1 MKIVNVTVRGGNTA
15 EGATGVSFSVLPYE
29 VVVQIPGSREP
40 VLSVPVVDNPLLS
53 RQSYSFVVDGFEVD
67 LEVQELAEEMYD
79 ECGDGVDMEELS
91 AYEEAEAQAALDEV
105 LGEPELEEATEPEA
119 ELSPDNG
126 LDTGYQEEVFAEEA
140 ELSPE
145 NGLDTG
151 YQEEVENATEETV
164 LETLELTG
172 EPEDSSAEAITAEPE
187 VVAEAD
193 EPTHPE
199 TIAEIPDIIE
209 ITSSR
214 QEAPVEEE
222 AETAFFQ
229 RNEGGFEPGVDAD
242 ETLVPVAEEQEHNA
256 EDLKV
261 LLAQTQELL
270 KKYDLN
276 SVEHWCSV
284 LYPEF
289 PR

>member
-1 MKIVNVTVRGGNTA
+1 MKIVNVSVRGGNTA
-15 EGATGVSFSVLPYE
+15 EGASGVSFSILPYE

-40 VLSVPVVDNPLLS
+40 ILSVPVVDNPLLN

-67 LEVQELAEEMYD
+67 LEVQELAEEIYD
-79 ECGDGVDMEELS
+79 ECGDGVDIEELN
-91 AYEEAEAQAALDEV
+91 AYEEAEAQAALNEV
-105 LGEPELEEATEPEA
+105 LGEPEMEEVTELEA
-119 ELSPDNG
+119 ELGPDNG
-126 LDTGYQEEVFAEEA
+126 LDTGYQEEVLAEEA
-140 ELSPE
+140 ELGPD

-151 YQEEVENATEETV
+151 YQEEVENAAEETV
-164 LETLELTG
+164 IEALELTG
-172 EPEDSSAEAITAEPE
+172 EPEDSSIEAIAAAPE
-187 VVAEAD
+187 VVAE
-193 EPTHPE
+193 PNHPG
-199 TIAEIPDIIE
+199 TITEIPDIIE

-229 RNEGGFEPGVDAD
+229 RDEGGSEPIVDAD
-242 ETLVPVAEEQEHNA
+242 ETVVPVAEEHNA

-276 SVEHWCSV
+276 SVEH
-284 LYPEF
+284 
-289 PR
+289 

>member
-1 MKIVNVTVRGGNTA
+1 MKIVNVSVRGGNTA
-15 EGATGVSFSVLPYE
+15 EGASGVSFSILPYE

-40 VLSVPVVDNPLLS
+40 ILSVPVVDNPLLS

-67 LEVQELAEEMYD
+67 LEVQELAEEVYD
-79 ECGDGVDMEELS
+79 ECGDGVDLEELS

-105 LGEPELEEATEPEA
+105 LGEPEMEEVTELEV
-119 ELSPDNG
+119 ELGPDNG
-126 LDTGYQEEVFAEEA
+126 LDTGYQEEVLAEEA
-140 ELSPE
+140 ELGPD

-151 YQEEVENATEETV
+151 YQEEVDNAAEETAI
-164 LETLELTG
+164 EALELTG
-172 EPEDSSAEAITAEPE
+172 EPEDSSAEA
-187 VVAEAD
+187 
-193 EPTHPE
+193 
-199 TIAEIPDIIE
+199 IAEIPDIIE

-229 RNEGGFEPGVDAD
+229 RNEGGSEPIVDAD
-242 ETLVPVAEEQEHNA
+242 ETVVPVAEEQEHNA

-276 SVEHWCSV
+276 SVEH
-284 LYPEF
+284 
-289 PR
+289 

>member
-15 EGATGVSFSVLPYE
+15 EGATGVTFSLLPYE

-40 VLSVPVVDNPLLS
+40 ILSVPVVDNPLLS
-53 RQSYSFVVDGFEVD
+53 RQSYSFVVEGFEVD
-67 LEVQELAEEMYD
+67 LEVQELAEEVYD
-79 ECGDGVDMEELS
+79 DCGDDGEGLTEEELN
-91 AYEEAEAQAALDEV
+91 ALVEDEAQAALNEV
-105 LGEPELEEATEPEA
+105 LGEPEMEEVTELEA
-119 ELSPDNG
+119 ELGPDNG
-126 LDTGYQEEVFAEEA
+126 LDTGYQEEVLAEEA

-151 YQEEVENATEETV
+151 YLEEVENAAEEPV
-164 LETLELTG
+164 LEALELTG
-172 EPEDSSAEAITAEPE
+172 EPEVEAAEPS
-187 VVAEAD
+187 
-193 EPTHPE
+193 HSE

-229 RNEGGFEPGVDAD
+229 RNEGGSEPVVDAD
-242 ETLVPVAEEQEHNA
+242 EALVPVAEDQEHNA
-256 EDLKV
+256 EDLKI

-276 SVEHWCSV
+276 SVEH
-284 LYPEF
+284 
-289 PR
+289 

>member
-40 VLSVPVVDNPLLS
+40 ILSVPVVDNPLLS

-67 LEVQELAEEMYD
+67 LEVQELAEEVYD
-79 ECGDGVDMEELS
+79 ECGDGVDLEELS

-105 LGEPELEEATEPEA
+105 LGEPEMEEATEPEA
-119 ELSPDNG
+119 ELGPD
-126 LDTGYQEEVFAEEA
+126 
-140 ELSPE
+140 

-151 YQEEVENATEETV
+151 YQEEVENASEETV
-164 LETLELTG
+164 LEAPELTG
-172 EPEDSSAEAITAEPE
+172 EPEDSSIEASAATPEAMAEAEEPSHQDTIT
-187 VVAEAD
+187 
-193 EPTHPE
+193 
-199 TIAEIPDIIE
+199 EIPDIIE
-209 ITSSR
+209 ITSSH

-229 RNEGGFEPGVDAD
+229 RNEGGSEPVVDAD
-242 ETLVPVAEEQEHNA
+242 EALVPVAEDQEHNA

-276 SVEHWCSV
+276 SVEH
-284 LYPEF
+284 
-289 PR
+289 

>member
-1 MKIVNVTVRGGNTA
+1 MKVVNVTVRGGNTA

-40 VLSVPVVDNPLLS
+40 VLSVPVVDNPLLN
-53 RQSYSFVVDGFEVD
+53 RQSYSFAVDGFEVD
-67 LEVQELAEEMYD
+67 LEVQEIYD
-79 ECGDGVDMEELS
+79 ECGDGVDLDELN

-105 LGEPELEEATEPEA
+105 LGEPELEEVTEPEA

-126 LDTGYQEEVFAEEA
+126 LDTGYQEEV
-140 ELSPE
+140 
-145 NGLDTG
+145 
-151 YQEEVENATEETV
+151 ENASEETV
-164 LETLELTG
+164 IEALELTG
-172 EPEDSSAEAITAEPE
+172 EPEDNSIEAIAAEPE
-187 VVAEAD
+187 EVAETI
-193 EPTHPE
+193 PSHPE

-229 RNEGGFEPGVDAD
+229 RDEGGSEPIVDAD
-242 ETLVPVAEEQEHNA
+242 EALVPVAEDQEHNA

-276 SVEHWCSV
+276 SVEH
-284 LYPEF
+284 
-289 PR
+289 

>member
-1 MKIVNVTVRGGNTA
+1 MSLRAFVIFPNTIIIFSAMKIVNVTVRGGNTA

-40 VLSVPVVDNPLLS
+40 ILSVPVVDNPLLS

-67 LEVQELAEEMYD
+67 LEVQELAEEVYD
-79 ECGDGVDMEELS
+79 ECGDGLDLEELS
-91 AYEEAEAQAALDEV
+91 AYEEAEAQATLNEV
-105 LGEPELEEATEPEA
+105 LGEPEMEEVTEPEVDPG
-119 ELSPDNG
+119 PDNG
-126 LDTGYQEEVFAEEA
+126 LDTGYQEEVLAEEA
-140 ELSPE
+140 ELGPD

-151 YQEEVENATEETV
+151 YLEEVENTAEETV
-164 LETLELTG
+164 LEALELTG
-172 EPEDSSAEAITAEPE
+172 EPEVETEEPSHPDTIT
-187 VVAEAD
+187 
-193 EPTHPE
+193 
-199 TIAEIPDIIE
+199 EIPDIIE
-209 ITSSR
+209 ITSSH

-229 RNEGGFEPGVDAD
+229 RNEGGSEPVVDAD
-242 ETLVPVAEEQEHNA
+242 EALVPVAEDQEHNA

-276 SVEHWCSV
+276 SVEH
-284 LYPEF
+284 
-289 PR
+289 

>member
-1 MKIVNVTVRGGNTA
+1 MKIVNVSVRGGNTA

-40 VLSVPVVDNPLLS
+40 ILSVPVVDNPLLN

-67 LEVQELAEEMYD
+67 LEVQELAEEIYD
-79 ECGDGVDMEELS
+79 ECGDGVDLEELN
-91 AYEEAEAQAALDEV
+91 AYEEAEAQAALNEV
-105 LGEPELEEATEPEA
+105 LGEPELEEAFAPEV

-126 LDTGYQEEVFAEEA
+126 LDTGYQEEVENTAEEA
-140 ELSPE
+140 
-145 NGLDTG
+145 
-151 YQEEVENATEETV
+151 V
-164 LETLELTG
+164 LEASELTG
-172 EPEDSSAEAITAEPE
+172 EPEDSSIEAIAAEPE
-187 VVAEAD
+187 VVATIEA
-193 EPTHPE
+193 ESE
-199 TIAEIPDIIE
+199 ALAEIPDIIE

-229 RNEGGFEPGVDAD
+229 RDEGGPESIVDAD
-242 ETLVPVAEEQEHNA
+242 EAVVQVTEEQEHNA

-276 SVEHWCSV
+276 SVEH
-284 LYPEF
+284 
-289 PR
+289 

>member
-1 MKIVNVTVRGGNTA
+1 VSYLIRWLRKNDHLFLPHYFVIFPNTILIFSAMKIVNVTVRGGNTA

-40 VLSVPVVDNPLLS
+40 ILSVPVVDNPLIS

-67 LEVQELAEEMYD
+67 LEVQELAEEIYD
-79 ECGDGVDMEELS
+79 ECGDGVDLEELS
-91 AYEEAEAQAALDEV
+91 AYEEAEAQAALNEV

-126 LDTGYQEEVFAEEA
+126 LDTGY
-140 ELSPE
+140 L
-145 NGLDTG
+145 
-151 YQEEVENATEETV
+151 EEVENAAEEPV
-164 LETLELTG
+164 LEALELTG
-172 EPEDSSAEAITAEPE
+172 EPEIEAEEPSHPDTIT
-187 VVAEAD
+187 
-193 EPTHPE
+193 
-199 TIAEIPDIIE
+199 EIPDIIE

-229 RNEGGFEPGVDAD
+229 RNEGGSEPVVDAD
-242 ETLVPVAEEQEHNA
+242 EALVPVAEEQEHNA
-256 EDLKV
+256 EDLKI

-276 SVEHWCSV
+276 SVEH
-284 LYPEF
+284 
-289 PR
+289 

>member
-1 MKIVNVTVRGGNTA
+1 MKIVNVSVRGGNTA

-40 VLSVPVVDNPLLS
+40 ILSVPVVDNPLLN

-67 LEVQELAEEMYD
+67 LEVQELAEEICD
-79 ECGDGVDMEELS
+79 DRGDYLSEEELI
-91 AYEEAEAQAALDEV
+91 ALGEADAKAELDEV
-105 LGEPELEEATEPEA
+105 LGEPEMEEVFAPEA

-126 LDTGYQEEVFAEEA
+126 LDTGYQEEV
-140 ELSPE
+140 E
-145 NGLDTG
+145 NT
-151 YQEEVENATEETV
+151 NEETV
-164 LETLELTG
+164 LEALELTG
-172 EPEDSSAEAITAEPE
+172 EPEDSSIEAIAAEPE
-187 VVAEAD
+187 VAVIEAAE
-193 EPTHPE
+193 PE
-199 TIAEIPDIIE
+199 AIAEIPDIIE

-229 RNEGGFEPGVDAD
+229 RDEGGPESVVDAD
-242 ETLVPVAEEQEHNA
+242 ETVVPVAEEQEHNA

-276 SVEHWCSV
+276 SVEH
-284 LYPEF
+284 
-289 PR
+289 

>member
-1 MKIVNVTVRGGNTA
+1 MKIVNVSVRGGNTA

-40 VLSVPVVDNPLLS
+40 ILSVPVVDNPLLS

-67 LEVQELAEEMYD
+67 LEVQELAEEVYD
-79 ECGDGVDMEELS
+79 ECGDGVDLEELS

-105 LGEPELEEATEPEA
+105 LGEPELEEAFAPEVEL

-126 LDTGYQEEVFAEEA
+126 LDTGYQEEV
-140 ELSPE
+140 
-145 NGLDTG
+145 
-151 YQEEVENATEETV
+151 ENAAEETV
-164 LETLELTG
+164 LEALKLTG
-172 EPEDSSAEAITAEPE
+172 EPEDSSIEAIAEEPETVAAIEAAEPS
-187 VVAEAD
+187 
-193 EPTHPE
+193 HPE
-199 TIAEIPDIIE
+199 TLAEIPDIIE

-229 RNEGGFEPGVDAD
+229 RDEGGSEPIVDAD
-242 ETLVPVAEEQEHNA
+242 ETVVQVAEEQEHNA

-276 SVEHWCSV
+276 SVEH
-284 LYPEF
+284 
-289 PR
+289 

>member
-1 MKIVNVTVRGGNTA
+1 MKVVNVSVRGGNTA
-15 EGATGVSFSVLPYE
+15 EGAGVSFSVLPYE

-40 VLSVPVVDNPLLS
+40 ILSVPVVDNPLLS

-67 LEVQELAEEMYD
+67 LEVQELAEEVYD
-79 ECGDGVDMEELS
+79 ECGDGVDLEELN

-105 LGEPELEEATEPEA
+105 LGEPEMEEAMEPEA
-119 ELSPDNG
+119 ELGPDNG
-126 LDTGYQEEVFAEEA
+126 LDTGYQEEV
-140 ELSPE
+140 
-145 NGLDTG
+145 D
-151 YQEEVENATEETV
+151 NATGETV
-164 LETLELTG
+164 IEALELTG
-172 EPEDSSAEAITAEPE
+172 EPEDSSAEAIAAAPE
-187 VVAEAD
+187 VVAEV
-193 EPTHPE
+193 EPAEPSHPE
-199 TIAEIPDIIE
+199 TLAEIPDIIE

-229 RNEGGFEPGVDAD
+229 RDEGGSEPIVDAD
-242 ETLVPVAEEQEHNA
+242 ETVVPVAEEQEHNA

-276 SVEHWCSV
+276 SVEH
-284 LYPEF
+284 
-289 PR
+289 

>member
-1 MKIVNVTVRGGNTA
+1 MKIVNVSVRGGNTA

-40 VLSVPVVDNPLLS
+40 ILSVPVVDNPLLN

-67 LEVQELAEEMYD
+67 LEVQELAEEICD
-79 ECGDGVDMEELS
+79 DRGDCLSEEELI
-91 AYEEAEAQAALDEV
+91 ALGEADAKAELDEV
-105 LGEPELEEATEPEA
+105 LGEPEMEEVFAPEA
-119 ELSPDNG
+119 ELSPD
-126 LDTGYQEEVFAEEA
+126 
-140 ELSPE
+140 

-164 LETLELTG
+164 LQALELTG
-172 EPEDSSAEAITAEPE
+172 EPEDSSIEAIAAEPE
-187 VVAEAD
+187 VAVIEAAE
-193 EPTHPE
+193 PE
-199 TIAEIPDIIE
+199 AIAEIPDIIE

-229 RNEGGFEPGVDAD
+229 RDEGGPESVVDAD
-242 ETLVPVAEEQEHNA
+242 ETVVPVAEEQEHNA

-276 SVEHWCSV
+276 SVEH
-284 LYPEF
+284 
-289 PR
+289 

>member
-40 VLSVPVVDNPLLS
+40 ILSVPVVDNPLIS

-67 LEVQELAEEMYD
+67 LEVQELAEEIYD
-79 ECGDGVDMEELS
+79 ECGDGVDLEELS
-91 AYEEAEAQAALDEV
+91 AYEEAEAQAALNEV

-126 LDTGYQEEVFAEEA
+126 LDTGY
-140 ELSPE
+140 L
-145 NGLDTG
+145 
-151 YQEEVENATEETV
+151 EEVENAAEEPV
-164 LETLELTG
+164 LEALELTG
-172 EPEDSSAEAITAEPE
+172 EPEIEAEEPSHPDTIT
-187 VVAEAD
+187 
-193 EPTHPE
+193 
-199 TIAEIPDIIE
+199 EIPDIIE

-229 RNEGGFEPGVDAD
+229 RNEGGSEPVVDAD
-242 ETLVPVAEEQEHNA
+242 EALVPVAEEQEHNA
-256 EDLKV
+256 EDLKI

-276 SVEHWCSV
+276 SVEH
-284 LYPEF
+284 
-289 PR
+289 

>member
-1 MKIVNVTVRGGNTA
+1 MKIVNVSVRGGNTT

-40 VLSVPVVDNPLLS
+40 VLSIPVVDNPLLN
-53 RQSYSFVVDGFEVD
+53 RQSYSFAVEGYEVD
-67 LEVQELAEEMYD
+67 LDVQEFVEEMYD
-79 ECGDGVDMEELS
+79 DCGDDGEGLTEEELN
-91 AYEEAEAQAALDEV
+91 ALVEDEAQAALNEV
-105 LGEPELEEATEPEA
+105 LGEPELDEAIEPE
-119 ELSPDNG
+119 EEVGPDNG
-126 LDTGYQEEVFAEEA
+126 LDTGYQEEVLAEEA

-151 YQEEVENATEETV
+151 YLEEVENAAEESV
-164 LETLELTG
+164 HVALELTG
-172 EPEDSSAEAITAEPE
+172 EPEVEAAEPS
-187 VVAEAD
+187 
-193 EPTHPE
+193 HPD
-199 TIAEIPDIIE
+199 TITEIPDIIE

-229 RNEGGFEPGVDAD
+229 RDEGGSQPVVDAD
-242 ETLVPVAEEQEHNA
+242 ETVVPVAEEHNA

-261 LLAQTQELL
+261 LLAQTQDLL

-276 SVEHWCSV
+276 SVEH
-284 LYPEF
+284 
-289 PR
+289 

>member
-40 VLSVPVVDNPLLS
+40 ILSVPVVDNPLLS

-79 ECGDGVDMEELS
+79 DCGDGMDLEELN

-105 LGEPELEEATEPEA
+105 LGEPELEEATELEA

-126 LDTGYQEEVFAEEA
+126 LDTGYQEE
-140 ELSPE
+140 L
-145 NGLDTG
+145 
-151 YQEEVENATEETV
+151 ENATEETV
-164 LETLELTG
+164 FEALELTG
-172 EPEDSSAEAITAEPE
+172 EPEDSSAEAITVEPE
-187 VVAEAD
+187 VVAEVEAE
-193 EPTHPE
+193 EPSHPD
-199 TIAEIPDIIE
+199 TITEIPDIIE

-229 RNEGGFEPGVDAD
+229 RDEGGSEPIVDAD
-242 ETLVPVAEEQEHNA
+242 EALVPVTEEQEHNA

-276 SVEHWCSV
+276 SVEH
-284 LYPEF
+284 
-289 PR
+289 

>member
-79 ECGDGVDMEELS
+79 DCGDGMDLEELN

-126 LDTGYQEEVFAEEA
+126 LDTGYQEEV
-140 ELSPE
+140 
-145 NGLDTG
+145 
-151 YQEEVENATEETV
+151 ENASEETV
-164 LETLELTG
+164 LEALELTG
-172 EPEDSSAEAITAEPE
+172 EPEDSSIEAVAAEPE
-187 VVAEAD
+187 VVAEIEAV
-193 EPTHPE
+193 EPSHPE

-229 RNEGGFEPGVDAD
+229 RNEGGSEPVVDAD
-242 ETLVPVAEEQEHNA
+242 ETVVPVADEQEHNA

-276 SVEHWCSV
+276 SVEH
-284 LYPEF
+284 
-289 PR
+289 

>member
-1 MKIVNVTVRGGNTA
+1 MKIVNVSVRGGNTA

-40 VLSVPVVDNPLLS
+40 ILSVPVVDNPLLS

-67 LEVQELAEEMYD
+67 LEVQELAEEVYD
-79 ECGDGVDMEELS
+79 ECGDGVDLEELS

-105 LGEPELEEATEPEA
+105 LGEPEMEEVTELEA
-119 ELSPDNG
+119 ELGPDNG
-126 LDTGYQEEVFAEEA
+126 LDTGYQEEVLAEEA
-140 ELSPE
+140 ELGPD

-151 YQEEVENATEETV
+151 YLEELENATEETV
-164 LETLELTG
+164 IEAMELTG
-172 EPEDSSAEAITAEPE
+172 EPEDSSAEATATAPE
-187 VVAEAD
+187 VVAEIETA
-193 EPTHPE
+193 EPSHPE
-199 TIAEIPDIIE
+199 TLAEIPDIIE

-229 RNEGGFEPGVDAD
+229 RDEGGSEPIVDAD
-242 ETLVPVAEEQEHNA
+242 ETVVPVAEEQEHNA

-276 SVEHWCSV
+276 SVEH
-284 LYPEF
+284 
-289 PR
+289 

>member
-1 MKIVNVTVRGGNTA
+1 MKVVNVTVRGGNTT

-40 VLSVPVVDNPLLS
+40 ILSVPVVDNPLLN
-53 RQSYSFVVDGFEVD
+53 RQAYSFVVDGFEVD
-67 LEVQELAEEMYD
+67 LEVQELAEEIYAD
-79 ECGDGVDMEELS
+79 LGDCLSEEELI
-91 AYEEAEAQAALDEV
+91 ALGEEAAAAEAQANLNEV
-105 LGEPELEEATEPEA
+105 LGESEMEEFIEPEA

-126 LDTGYQEEVFAEEA
+126 LDTGYQEEV
-140 ELSPE
+140 
-145 NGLDTG
+145 
-151 YQEEVENATEETV
+151 ENAAEETV
-164 LETLELTG
+164 LEALELTG
-172 EPEDSSAEAITAEPE
+172 EPEDSSIEAITTEPE
-187 VVAEAD
+187 VVAAIETAEPEA
-193 EPTHPE
+193 
-199 TIAEIPDIIE
+199 IAEIPDVIE

-229 RNEGGFEPGVDAD
+229 RNEGGFEPVVDAD
-242 ETLVPVAEEQEHNA
+242 ETVVPVTEEQEHNA

-276 SVEHWCSV
+276 NVE
-284 LYPEF
+284 
-289 PR
+289 R

>member
-40 VLSVPVVDNPLLS
+40 ILSVPVVDNPLLS

-67 LEVQELAEEMYD
+67 LEVQELAEEVYD
-79 ECGDGVDMEELS
+79 ECGDGLDLEELS
-91 AYEEAEAQAALDEV
+91 AYEEAEAQATLNEV
-105 LGEPELEEATEPEA
+105 LGEPEMEEVTEPEVDPG
-119 ELSPDNG
+119 PDNG
-126 LDTGYQEEVFAEEA
+126 LDTGY
-140 ELSPE
+140 L
-145 NGLDTG
+145 
-151 YQEEVENATEETV
+151 EEVENTAEETV
-164 LETLELTG
+164 LEALELTG
-172 EPEDSSAEAITAEPE
+172 EPEVETEEPSHPDTIT
-187 VVAEAD
+187 
-193 EPTHPE
+193 
-199 TIAEIPDIIE
+199 EIPDIIE
-209 ITSSR
+209 ITSSH

-229 RNEGGFEPGVDAD
+229 RNEGGSEPVVDAD
-242 ETLVPVAEEQEHNA
+242 EALVPVAEDQEHNA

-276 SVEHWCSV
+276 SVEH
-284 LYPEF
+284 
-289 PR
+289 

>member
-40 VLSVPVVDNPLLS
+40 ILTVPVVDNPLLS

-67 LEVQELAEEMYD
+67 LEVQELAEEVYD
-79 ECGDGVDMEELS
+79 ECGDGVDLEELS
-91 AYEEAEAQAALDEV
+91 AYEEAEAQAALNEV
-105 LGEPELEEATEPEA
+105 LGEPEMEEVTEPEVDPG
-119 ELSPDNG
+119 PDNG
-126 LDTGYQEEVFAEEA
+126 LDTGY
-140 ELSPE
+140 L
-145 NGLDTG
+145 
-151 YQEEVENATEETV
+151 EEVENASEETV
-164 LETLELTG
+164 LEALELTG
-172 EPEDSSAEAITAEPE
+172 EPEVSSVEASAATPEAIAETE
-187 VVAEAD
+187 
-193 EPTHPE
+193 EPSHPD
-199 TIAEIPDIIE
+199 TITEIPDIIE
-209 ITSSR
+209 ITSSH

-229 RNEGGFEPGVDAD
+229 RNEGGSEPVVDAD
-242 ETLVPVAEEQEHNA
+242 EALVPVAEDQEHNA

-276 SVEHWCSV
+276 SVEH
-284 LYPEF
+284 
-289 PR
+289 